1 MVQVCWVPSFSLAHS
16 GVPSVGT
23 HAVLILP
30 SCGCG
35 GSSFLPALLIMLCSD
50 SCLQMLRQLPHQRRQ
65 TKFLTNGYC
74 DSIILSWQE
83 TFFTYYPN
91 KYKVTE
97 KQNLATGKTWDA
109 VFCRKGLEG
118 RRIIPPDLFNLSYLK
133 RPGLWSWT
141 YLVIQEK
148 FLIFLKLPVSLKSV
162 QIIYSLY
169 TSHLGDPPGKP
180 EVLILP
186 KGRSQPMIRIDLIWK
201 MYVEHP

>member
-1 MVQVCWVPSFSLAHS
+1 MVQVCWVPSFSLALS
-16 GVPSVGT
+16 GVPAVRT
-23 HAVLILP
+23 HAMLILP
-30 SCGCG
+30 SCEWG
-35 GSSFLPALLIMLCSD
+35 GFSFLPALLIMLRSD

-74 DSIILSWQE
+74 DSIIMSWQE

-97 KQNLATGKTWDA
+97 KQNPAKGKIWDA

-118 RRIIPPDLFNLSYLK
+118 RRIIAPELFNLGYLK

-162 QIIYSLY
+162 QIIYSLIPP
-169 TSHLGDPPGKP
+169 TLGSPPVSLK
-180 EVLILP
+180 
-186 KGRSQPMIRIDLIWK
+186 SS
-201 MYVEHP
+201 Y